1 MSGANASPTGRS
13 HQEIHGGRV
22 LEFARERRLDFRDVL
37 DFSASI
43 NPLGPSP
50 LVLER
55 MREALERVR
64 VYPDEFG
71 GRLVGRLSEVL
82 SVPRETILAGNGATD
97 LLYFWTRTIRP
108 RRAALLVPT
117 FVECRKALESVGADV
132 VPVQMEPDC
141 RLPLI
146 TTDVDVVMLTNP
158 NNPSGVYARP
168 EQILDWISSLPQR
181 AHVFVDEA
189 FVEFTGQ
196 PSLASAIRSHAKL
209 WILRSMTKFYAIP
222 GLRLGYLIGSGVD
235 ALRPYREPW
244 QVNVLAEVA
253 GLAALD
259 DVQHAEQSLKL
270 VQRERLWI
278 WKQLRELPAIRSF
291 PTNANYFLARC
302 GNDEALGRLQ
312 ADLKAENALIR
323 DCRGIEG
330 LSGPYFRFAVRTR
343 PENELLLAHLRRL

>member
-1 MSGANASPTGRS
+1 MN
-13 HQEIHGGRV
+13 HGGRV
-22 LEFARERRLDFRDVL
+22 LEFARGRGIHFRDLV
-37 DFSASI
+37 DFSANI

-50 LVLER
+50 RVLER
-55 MREALERVR
+55 MRDALERIC

-71 GRLVGRLSEVL
+71 DVLVNRLSEVL
-82 SVPRETILAGNGATD
+82 AIPKDCILTGNGATE
-97 LLYFWTRTIRP
+97 LLYFWIRTIRP

-117 FVECRKALESVGADV
+117 FVEYRKALESVGTDV
-132 VPVQMEPDC
+132 VPIPMEPEGYI
-141 RLPLI
+141 RLPRI
-146 TTDVDVVMLTNP
+146 TTDVDVVMVTNP
-158 NNPSGVYARP
+158 NNPSGVYTPP
-168 EQILDWISSLPQR
+168 EQMLDWIGSLPQR
-181 AHVFVDEA
+181 AQVFVDEA

-196 PSLASAIRSHAKL
+196 PSLVSAVQSHPKL

-235 ALRPYREPW
+235 RLRRYREPW

-253 GLAALD
+253 ALAALED
-259 DVQHAEQSLKL
+259 AQHAEESLRL

-278 WKQLRELPAIRSF
+278 WKQLRALTSVRSF

-302 GNDEALGRLQ
+302 GNDEALDRLQ

-323 DCRGIEG
+323 DCRTVEG

-343 PENELLLAHLRRL
+343 AENELLLAHLRRL